1 MWIAN
6 DQYIYF
12 LENQLWM
19 TPGYHL
25 ETDRRAKPHALYRV
39 PTVDGGKSVTY
50 VDVGQRVKDVD
61 NRRLEEF
68 QCL

>member
-1 MWIAN
+1 
-6 DQYIYF
+6 
-12 LENQLWM
+12 
-19 TPGYHL
+19 
-25 ETDRRAKPHALYRV
+25 
-39 PTVDGGKSVTY
+39 VDDTGISSRDGQEGEAACAVSSPDCRWREESVTY